1 MKINTNCVIVTG
13 NLARDA
19 ELRFTANQKPVLNFC
34 VAVNRRGMNGEQ
46 VADFFN
52 CVLWGKS
59 AEALEQYMTKGKSVL
74 VKGSLQTRSYEG
86 RDGSK
91 KTATEIIAD
100 AFGGVELLGG
110 GAQERTGGS
119 QPQSYRQPAQKQRP
133 KEFPP
138 ETDNYD
144 AFSVSD
150 LDPVSAPPAGDTAD
164 IPF

>member
-13 NLARDA
+13 NLTRDA

-110 GAQERTGGS
+110 GPQERTGGS
-119 QPQSYRQPAQKQRP
+119 QPQSYRQPAQKQRNDFAP
-133 KEFPP
+133 Q
-138 ETDNYD
+138 DDYG

-150 LDPVSAPPAGDTAD
+150 LDPVSASPAGDTAD

>member
-13 NLARDA
+13 NLTRDA

-34 VAVNRRGMNGEQ
+34 VAVNRRGMNGDQ

-100 AFGGVELLGG
+100 TFGGVELLGG
-110 GAQERTGGS
+110 GAQERSGGS
-119 QPQSYRQPAQKQRP
+119 QPQSYRQPAQKQRNDFAP
-133 KEFPP
+133 Q
-138 ETDNYD
+138 DDYG
-144 AFSVSD
+144 AFDVSD